1 MACGVHLLLTN
12 QNAMLRSLSLLTA
25 LLCVSSWGMAQ
36 TDGPLGAT
44 RWTGGASW
52 NADGSV
58 DDAPNSG
65 PINGVIRCGS
75 AAETQSQIAST
86 GVYDPS
92 LFEIVP
98 PAGGCVEPSSG
109 NSVSIQAPTAGEPI
123 IWFNFDVRP
132 SAGTYEIQIND
143 NSGDVIAWALYAS
156 NAPTLGTST
165 SPLTGE
171 ELSGD
176 PTDLMFLTC
185 GVESANTWNTLPVPN
200 FPQATNCYLAVWDTQ
215 ADGDLQI
222 NNFKARFGCGD
233 SDVELCIV
241 DITDVAAQCDG
252 ANYTVDVT
260 IEGINGYYQ
269 LSDPNALELPDP
281 AIVCLG
287 NVATGGDLF
296 GTFTFTY
303 ASGVDYDIT
312 VEAVPGVSGCADT
325 PNYADCYVN
334 VTGSG
339 LDCAI
344 PGCMDECACNYIASA
359 NVSDGSCDFD
369 CHGCIYASAS
379 NYDASATYDDGTC
392 IFEGCMHDECVTYN
406 ELATLQ
412 PQGACDNPS
421 GFADFDANGI
431 VQVNDLSDM
440 LQAFAAAD
448 SDWNGVEWIQDA
460 CNGSSEDATGDF
472 VASEPE
478 CVLSGCM
485 YPSALNYDPMAVQ
498 DPGVCAFPGC
508 TDMTAT
514 NYNVHANI
522 EDGSCRYVQCP
533 DFNRDGLVQIAD
545 LMDFLSVYGKV
556 YE

>member
-1 MACGVHLLLTN
+1 
-12 QNAMLRSLSLLTA
+12 
-25 LLCVSSWGMAQ
+25 MAQ

-344 PGCMDECACNYIASA
+344 PGCMDECACNYNASA